1 MRLLGLRRLAWIIRC
16 QFTHPPHPPFP
27 TRPKHRYQHGAD

>member
-1 MRLLGLRRLAWIIRC
+1 MYWIKVLAAVFRR

-27 TRPKHRYQHGAD
+27 TRKASRDEE

>member
-1 MRLLGLRRLAWIIRC
+1 MYWLKVLGYIVRV

-27 TRPKHRYQHGAD
+27 TRKKNPDS